1 MNQVIK
7 TSPNPYKLCYDLEMV
22 DRPMKFTKALSQ
34 GSEASLIVLTTYFH
48 GVSPIKLQELTI
60 YDLTKT
66 WTIFM
71 SKYLP
76 LSLPTLD
83 N

>member
-1 MNQVIK
+1 MINY
-7 TSPNPYKLCYDLEMV
+7 SMKL
-22 DRPMKFTKALSQ
+22 TKALSQ
-34 GSEASLIVLTTYFH
+34 GSVAGLIVLTTYFH
-48 GVSPIKLQELTI
+48 GVSQIELQELTI
-60 YDLTKT
+60 YDLTRT

-76 LSLPTLD
+76 FSLSTLD